1 MLKYVTKNIILKLN
15 YYICDSKSNKETME
29 IGEIIGANIAS
40 YRKKLGYTQDH
51 IASFLGTDR
60 SAISKYE
67 NNEREI
73 SIVNLEKL
81 ANLFGVELEDLLEE
95 NSVTKTVGL
104 AFAFR
109 SAGMEEN
116 DMSSIAQFQKIVK
129 NYLKIKELA
138 NG

>member
-1 MLKYVTKNIILKLN
+1 
-15 YYICDSKSNKETME
+15 ME

-40 YRKKLGYTQDH
+40 YRKKIGYTQDH
-51 IASFLGTDR
+51 IANFLGTDR
-60 SAISKYE
+60 STISKYE
-67 NNEREI
+67 SNEREI
-73 SIVNLEKL
+73 SIINLEKL

-95 NSVTKTVGL
+95 NSVTKTAGL

-109 SAGMEEN
+109 SAGMDEN

-138 NG
+138 HG